1 MDTVTKPG
9 VDGTR
14 YTGLYNVK
22 PELGPRRTRK
32 LRRNRIGPLKKGLM
46 KKVGYSVTAKTSAR
60 HRAVDRAVKKYGKL
74 STLRKLNAVA
84 VYTRRRSP
92 AKSRKFKSDV
102 KYVQKKYY

>member
-22 PELGPRRTRK
+22 PELGSSRRTRK
-32 LRRNRIGPLKKGLM
+32 NLIGPLKKGLM
-46 KKVGYSVTAKTSAR
+46 KKVGYSVSAKASTR
-60 HRAVDRAVKKYGKL
+60 RRAVDKAVKRYGKL

-84 VYTRRRSP
+84 VYTRRTSP
-92 AKSRKFKSDV
+92 VKSRKFKSDV
-102 KYVQKKYY
+102 KYIQKKYY

>member
-22 PELGPRRTRK
+22 PKLGSARRTR
-32 LRRNRIGPLKKGLM
+32 RIGPLKKGLM
-46 KKVGYSVTAKTSAR
+46 KKVGYSVTAKASTR
-60 HRAVDRAVKKYGKL
+60 RRAVDKAVKKYGKL

-84 VYTRRRSP
+84 VYTRRTSP
-92 AKSRKFKSDV
+92 VKSRKFKADV